1 MDHKGRIENAVG
13 GKPEKLNYN
22 ALIVTNIFLCLA
34 KLEKLT
40 HPQSEALHTLVGT
53 FEIDRWYNL

>member
-1 MDHKGRIENAVG
+1 MDHKGEYRKCGG